1 MTLEVDVTVRREA
14 FELRA
19 SFEATAGETVAL
31 LGPNG
36 AGKST
41 LVGVLT
47 GIVAPD
53 AGTVR
58 LDGEM
63 LDDVDGD
70 RHVAPEA
77 RPIGVMFQDLLL
89 LPHLTA
95 EENVAFPLRAR
106 GTSAGIARTSARR
119 ALEALS
125 IGERAAAKPGAL
137 SGGQAQRV
145 ALARALIGDP
155 RLLLLDEP
163 TSALDVSARGRIREL
178 LASTLSQF
186 DGVRVLVTHDPVEA
200 MTLADRLVVLENGG
214 VTQTGT
220 PDEVRAAPR
229 TTYAADLVGVNLY
242 RGNLEPIGEPDAGR
256 LHVAGGGELIA
267 SWPDDIPVVST
278 EVIAL
283 IRPADVVVH
292 AVRPEGSA
300 RNVLHGTVAT
310 IAADGE
316 RARVRLSSTPP
327 IVAEV
332 TRDSIGRLR
341 LTEGAA
347 AWASVKAVEIRVVSA

>member
-1 MTLEVDVTVRREA
+1 MTLEVDVVVRRDT

-19 SFEATAGETVAL
+19 SFEAAAGETVAL

-47 GIVAPD
+47 GIVVPD
-53 AGTVR
+53 EGTVR
-58 LDGEM
+58 LDGDA
-63 LDDVDGD
+63 LDDVGSG
-70 RHVAPEA
+70 RHVPPEA
-77 RPIGVMFQDLLL
+77 RSIGVVFQDLLL
-89 LPHLTA
+89 LPHLSA

-106 GTSAGIARTSARR
+106 GVPAGDARSRARR
-119 ALEALS
+119 ALERLGA
-125 IGERAAAKPGAL
+125 GDRASARPNTL

-163 TSALDVSARGRIREL
+163 LSALDVSARGRIREL
-178 LASTLSQF
+178 IASTLADF
-186 DGVRVLVTHDPVEA
+186 GGVRILVTHDPVEA
-200 MTLADRLVVLENGG
+200 MTLSDRLVLLEEGV

-220 PDEVRAAPR
+220 PDEVRATPR
-229 TTYAADLVGVNLY
+229 SSYAADLVGVNLY
-242 RGNLEPIGEPDAGR
+242 RGRLEPIGEPDAGR
-256 LHVAGGGELIA
+256 LVVDGGGALIA
-267 SWPDDIPVVST
+267 SWPDGLAVAPAVVT
-278 EVIAL
+278 AL

-300 RNVLHGTVAT
+300 RNVLPGTVAA

-327 IVAEV
+327 IVAEI
-332 TRDSIGRLR
+332 TRDSVGRLG
-341 LTEGAA
+341 LADGTA
-347 AWASVKAVEIRVVSA
+347 AWASVKAVEIRIVPD